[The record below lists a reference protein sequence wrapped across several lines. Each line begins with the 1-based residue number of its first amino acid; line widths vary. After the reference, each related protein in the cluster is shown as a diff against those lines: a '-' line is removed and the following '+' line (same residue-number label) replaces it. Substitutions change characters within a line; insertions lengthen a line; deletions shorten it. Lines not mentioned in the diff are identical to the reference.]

1 MKLFRYFGIGSY
13 LSPLSFSPSPSP
25 QAAKTLRK
33 SGAGEDGEEDDDG
46 GSSDSTEPPQT
57 LLEIDYDTVID
68 DEDVIDE
75 FGLFR
80 SLLEGKVTFDTIKL
94 KE

>member
-1 MKLFRYFGIGSY
+1 M
-13 LSPLSFSPSPSP
+13 
-25 QAAKTLRK
+25 
-33 SGAGEDGEEDDDG
+33 GEDGECDDDG
-46 GSSDSTEPPQT
+46 ASSDSTEPPQT

-80 SLLEGKVTFDTIKL
+80 SLLEGKKRHLCMSKAIRG
-94 KE
+94 

>member
-1 MKLFRYFGIGSY
+1 MFNATS
-13 LSPLSFSPSPSP
+13 

-33 SGAGEDGEEDDDG
+33 SSGAGEAGGDDDSTV
-46 GSSDSTEPPQT
+46 SSEPPQT

-75 FGLFR
+75 FVLFR
-80 SLLEGKVTFDTIKL
+80 SLLEGT
-94 KE
+94 

>member
-1 MKLFRYFGIGSY
+1 MALARTFH
-13 LSPLSFSPSPSP
+13 LSFSLSLSLSLSLSPSLSFFLP
-25 QAAKTLRK
+25 SLQAAKTLHK
-33 SGAGEDGEEDDDG
+33 SGAGEDGEDDDG

-80 SLLEGKVTFDTIKL
+80 SLLEGKSNI
-94 KE
+94 